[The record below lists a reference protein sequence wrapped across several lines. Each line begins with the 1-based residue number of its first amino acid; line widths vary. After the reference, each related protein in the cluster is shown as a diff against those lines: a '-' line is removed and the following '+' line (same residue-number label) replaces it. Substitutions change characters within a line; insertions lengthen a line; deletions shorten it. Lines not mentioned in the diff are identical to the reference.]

1 MEQITTAQ
9 IRQHLADILSSNS
22 FQASQ
27 RLKDFLSYIVNSTL
41 AGRGKEL
48 KAYTIATEVFKLGK
62 NFDPRTNPL
71 IRTEAGRLR
80 SKLDHYYLENPSS
93 PFRIIIPKG
102 GYLPMF
108 CRSSQDAAN
117 GKPPQKYSFIEQKV
131 SQQEYKAAL
140 LVLPFTNINKTNEV
154 ERFVFGLFNEVI
166 TGLTRFRELKIVD
179 LSTSRQIAEILSF
192 QPGKPEKP
200 LARFILNGSI
210 QHEDNNFKVWVNL
223 IDNNGNHNM
232 WSEKFRASLSK
243 LSLLEIQE
251 EIAESIVNS
260 IADDFGLLQRT
271 LLKEYAAGSS
281 ASSDIQE
288 ATLLY
293 YHWTTVLTRKDFRK
307 ALESVERAGKNH
319 PEHIPVQAM
328 LADLYASN
336 HQWGYGLVENSLEK
350 SLKIATRAVNLDPN
364 CQIAHL
370 AMCLNLYLRGDT
382 EKFVQTAKRA
392 IEINPASTNVCSAI
406 ASWYGLS
413 GIWDTSIEMIERIM
427 QASQQCPGW
436 CYSIYAMYYLCRND
450 YEKSLEAAKKI
461 NMPTTF
467 WDIVLRL
474 AAAGFLGD
482 KNESRIAFQELLEAF
497 PDFMENGLTYLCNN
511 LTNQDLLLKVLEG
524 MDKSGFFTLL
534 KTYQTETVDN
544 RTA

>member
-9 IRQHLADILSSNS
+9 IRQHLTDILSSSS

-41 AGRGKEL
+41 AGKGKDL

-80 SKLDHYYLENPSS
+80 SKLDHYYLENPNS
-93 PFRIIIPKG
+93 PIRISIPKG
-102 GYLPMF
+102 GYLPIF
-108 CRSSQDAAN
+108 CRFSQNEAN
-117 GKPPQKYSFIEQKV
+117 GKPTQKYSFTEQKI
-131 SQQEYKAAL
+131 SQQEYKASL
-140 LVLPFTNINKTNEV
+140 LVLPFSNINKTNEV
-154 ERFVFGLFNEVI
+154 ERFISGLFNEVV

-200 LARFILNGSI
+200 LPRFVLNGSV
-210 QHEDNNFKVWVNL
+210 QHEEDNFKVWVNL
-223 IDNNGNHNM
+223 IDSNGNQNM
-232 WSEKFRASLSK
+232 WSEKFRASLSE

-251 EIAESIVNS
+251 EIADSIVNS

-271 LLKEYAAGSS
+271 LLKEYTAGSS
-281 ASSDIQE
+281 VSSDIQE

-293 YHWTTVLTRKDFRK
+293 YHWTTVLTRKDFKK
-307 ALESVERAGKNH
+307 ALESVERASENH
-319 PEHIPVQAM
+319 PEHIPMQAM

-336 HQWGYGLVENSLEK
+336 HQWGYGLVENSMEK
-350 SLKIATRAVNLDPN
+350 SLQIASRAINLDPN
-364 CQIAHL
+364 CQLAHL

-382 EKFVQTAKRA
+382 ENFVQTAKRA
-392 IEINPASTNVCSAI
+392 IEINPASTNVYSAI

-427 QASQQCPGW
+427 QASPQYPGW

-450 YEKSLEAAKKI
+450 YGKSLEAAKKI
-461 NMPTTF
+461 SMPSTF
-467 WDIVLRL
+467 WDMVLRL
-474 AAAGFLGD
+474 SAAGFLDD
-482 KNESRIAFQELLEAF
+482 KKESLLAFQELMEAF
-497 PDFMENGLTYLCNN
+497 PDFMENGLTYLSNN
-511 LTNQDLLLKVLEG
+511 LTNQDLLVKTLEG
-524 MDKSGFFTLL
+524 MDKSGFFNIL
-534 KTYQTETVDN
+534 KKYQAETVDN
-544 RTA
+544 